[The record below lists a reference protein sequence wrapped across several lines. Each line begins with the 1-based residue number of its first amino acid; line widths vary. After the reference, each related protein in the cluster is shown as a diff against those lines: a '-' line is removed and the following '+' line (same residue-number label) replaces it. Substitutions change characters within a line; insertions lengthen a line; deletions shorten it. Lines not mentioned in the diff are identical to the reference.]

1 MNKEEILKELKEDF
15 VKSFQRTCDFLAQN
29 EYKRIEISS
38 KLMSKIKNKLFKKR
52 IRMIEDL
59 NFFSG
64 ELKGLNEAYAWLLCK
79 IDQVKDKQQEI
90 LFFHQREKLKE
101 KYNEWL
107 NLQNSLLNEG
117 ESICDC
123 AFNVITF
130 LAGEKLLDIDK
141 VLKFLEE
148 QKNE

>member
-64 ELKGLNEAYAWLLCK
+64 ELKGLKTSSK
-79 IDQVKDKQQEI
+79 ICR
-90 LFFHQREKLKE
+90 FFLR
-101 KYNEWL
+101 
-107 NLQNSLLNEG
+107 
-117 ESICDC
+117 
-123 AFNVITF
+123 F
-130 LAGEKLLDIDK
+130 LRFI
-141 VLKFLEE
+141 
-148 QKNE
+148 